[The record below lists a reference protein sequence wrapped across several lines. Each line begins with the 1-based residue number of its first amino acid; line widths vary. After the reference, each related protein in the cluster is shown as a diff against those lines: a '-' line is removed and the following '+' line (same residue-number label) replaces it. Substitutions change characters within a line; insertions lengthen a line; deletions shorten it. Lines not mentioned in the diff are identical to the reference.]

1 MNDLITI
8 KEWTDIEILSLLD
21 LADKIK
27 SNPNQFSIVLR
38 NKTLAMLFQITSTRT
53 RISFESGIYQLGGNA
68 IYLDWRT
75 TNLHL
80 GELKDEIKCMDKYV
94 DLILARVHK
103 QETVEIIRNASK
115 VPVINGLSNLYHP
128 CQILSDLMTI
138 REKFK
143 RFNDIEIAWVGD
155 GNNVCHSLII
165 GCIKLDIPISVAT
178 PRKYRPHEDVIN
190 WVKKEGKDKS
200 LKLYEDP
207 REAVAHANIVY
218 TDTIVSMGQESETE
232 ERLKIFKPY
241 QINSE
246 LLSYIKEKEYY
257 VMHCL
262 PAHRGVEITDEIFD
276 SKESIVFLQAENRL
290 HLQKALMVKLLE
302 KSQN

>member
-1 MNDLITI
+1 MKDLLTI
-8 KEWTDIEILSLLD
+8 KEWSDIEILSLLD

-27 SNPNQFSIVLR
+27 SNPNQYSSELR
-38 NKTLAMLFQITSTRT
+38 NKTLAMLFQKTSTRT

-68 IYLDWRT
+68 IYLDWCT

-94 DLILARVHK
+94 DLILTRAHEHK
-103 QETVEIIRNASK
+103 TVEVIRDASK

-128 CQILSDLMTI
+128 CQILSDLMSI
-138 REKFK
+138 REKFGS
-143 RFNDIEIAWVGD
+143 FSEIEVVWVGD

-178 PRKYRPHEDVIN
+178 PSKYRPHEDVIN

-200 LKLYEDP
+200 LKLFEDP
-207 REAVAHANIVY
+207 RVAVVNANIIY
-218 TDTIVSMGQESETE
+218 TDTFVSMGQESETE
-232 ERLKIFKPY
+232 DRLKVFKPY

-262 PAHRGVEITDEIFD
+262 PAHRGVEITDEILD

-302 KSQN
+302 NSKN

>member
-38 NKTLAMLFQITSTRT
+38 NKTLAMLFQKTSTRT

-68 IYLDWRT
+68 IYSDWRT

>member
-38 NKTLAMLFQITSTRT
+38 NKTLAMLFQKTSTRT

-80 GELKDEIKCMDKYV
+80 GKLKDEIKCMDKYV

-115 VPVINGLSNLYHP
+115 IPVINGLSNLYHP

-138 REKFK
+138 REKFGS
-143 RFNDIEIAWVGD
+143 FSDIEVVWVGD

-178 PRKYRPHEDVIN
+178 PSKYRPHQDVIN
-190 WVKKEGKDKS
+190 WVKKEGKAKS
-200 LKLYEDP
+200 LRLYEDP
-207 REAVAHANIVY
+207 REAVVNANIVY
-218 TDTIVSMGQESETE
+218 TDTFVSMGQESETE

-246 LLSYIKEKEYY
+246 LLSYINEKEYY

-262 PAHRGVEITDEIFD
+262 PAHRGVEITDEILD

-302 KSQN
+302 PSKN

>member
-38 NKTLAMLFQITSTRT
+38 NKTLAMLFQKTSTRT

-276 SKESIVFLQAENRL
+276 SKESIVFLQTENRL